1 MSARWLGRSNVRTPG
16 LLDKMDPKATTERPP
31 PADGASNVFDINL
44 PVLMEATEQDPTSN
58 LTSTADPAA
67 RESIQRALDQ
77 CVEEGQLHRLHQ
89 WATKL
94 NELCHGEKR
103 DS

>member
-1 MSARWLGRSNVRTPG
+1 
-16 LLDKMDPKATTERPP
+16 
-31 PADGASNVFDINL
+31 
-44 PVLMEATEQDPTSN
+44 MEATERDLTSDPTP
-58 LTSTADPAA
+58 TADPAA

-77 CVEEGQLHRLHQ
+77 CVERGQIHRLHQ

-94 NELCHGEKR
+94 NKICHGEDQ

>member
-1 MSARWLGRSNVRTPG
+1 
-16 LLDKMDPKATTERPP
+16 
-31 PADGASNVFDINL
+31 
-44 PVLMEATEQDPTSN
+44 MEATERDLTSDPTR
-58 LTSTADPAA
+58 TADPAA

-77 CVEEGQLHRLHQ
+77 CLERGQIHRLHQ

-94 NELCHGEKR
+94 NKICHGEDP

>member
-1 MSARWLGRSNVRTPG
+1 
-16 LLDKMDPKATTERPP
+16 
-31 PADGASNVFDINL
+31 
-44 PVLMEATEQDPTSN
+44 MEATDQDPTST
-58 LTSTADPAA
+58 LTSSANPAA

-77 CVEEGQLHRLHQ
+77 CVERGQIHRLYQ

-94 NELCHGEKR
+94 NEICHGEEG